1 MKDNL
6 EIIGLIVALIAFLA
20 LYPLGIMLLW
30 NWLMP
35 SLFGLGTIS
44 FWEAVGLKL
53 LSSFLFVPVFAA
65 NKKKK

>member
-1 MKDNL
+1 MKDTL
-6 EIIGLIVALIAFLA
+6 GIVGIIIAFVALLA

-44 FWEAVGLKL
+44 FWEALGIKL
-53 LSSFLFVPVFAA
+53 LCSFLFSSAFTF
-65 NKKKK
+65 NGKQK

>member
-1 MKDNL
+1 MRDTL
-6 EIIGLIVALIAFLA
+6 GIVGIIIAFVALLA

-44 FWEAVGLKL
+44 FWKALGIKL
-53 LSSFLFVPVFAA
+53 LCSFLFGSAFTF
-65 NKKKK
+65 NGKQK

>member
-65 NKKKK
+65 NGKKK

>member
-1 MKDNL
+1 MKDTL
-6 EIIGLIVALIAFLA
+6 GIVGIIIAFVALLA

-44 FWEAVGLKL
+44 FLEALGIKL
-53 LSSFLFVPVFAA
+53 LCSFLFGSAFTF
-65 NKKKK
+65 NGKQK

>member
-1 MKDNL
+1 MKSTL
-6 EIIGLIVALIAFLA
+6 GIVGLIAVLLALFA

-44 FWEAVGLKL
+44 FWEALGLRL
-53 LSSFLFVPVFAA
+53 LSSFLFVPVFTV
-65 NKKKK
+65 NRRKN